1 MLKHTEYAS
10 WFAQLDALLVSQRRW
25 WQVQP
30 FHHRRCCWTTSA
42 PQLAS
47 ALALLSDERVAELD
61 ADAAQLAEWL
71 SPWIPKAVQ
80 LLSLSQLPSLT
91 AEAHLSTDSLTPLA
105 PPARMAEGIP
115 GRKWQQLLAFA
126 GCIPVGKSP
135 ILEWCAGKGHLGR
148 LLSSVQG
155 REVKSLEWQAKLCA
169 QGEQQALHWRLPQ
182 RFVCADAFAAESAEQ
197 LLAGEQVVALHACGD
212 LHTDLMQRWS
222 KALETTPESMLAN
235 SKPSRLTLS
244 PCCYHLIRA
253 EQYQPMSAAGQA
265 SALRLSRADLQL
277 PLQQSVTAGAH
288 VRRRGEQETLWRLAF
303 DELQRDLRGVDE
315 YLPLPNLKKSLLNG
329 GFAAF
334 ARWAFETKA
343 MPELA
348 ARCEAEVHGF
358 KVEEQNTQSTDSERL
373 KAKHFN
379 AEHYLTRGAERLQHT
394 RRMELVTHAFRRPL
408 EVWLA
413 LDRALFLSERG
424 ARVSLSTFCE
434 AALTPRNILLH
445 AQHSPSGAR

>member
-1 MLKHTEYAS
+1 
-10 WFAQLDALLVSQRRW
+10 
-25 WQVQP
+25 
-30 FHHRRCCWTTSA
+30 
-42 PQLAS
+42 
-47 ALALLSDERVAELD
+47 
-61 ADAAQLAEWL
+61 
-71 SPWIPKAVQ
+71 
-80 LLSLSQLPSLT
+80 
-91 AEAHLSTDSLTPLA
+91 
-105 PPARMAEGIP
+105 
-115 GRKWQQLLAFA
+115 
-126 GCIPVGKSP
+126 
-135 ILEWCAGKGHLGR
+135 
-148 LLSSVQG
+148 
-155 REVKSLEWQAKLCA
+155 
-169 QGEQQALHWRLPQ
+169 
-182 RFVCADAFAAESAEQ
+182 

-222 KALETTPESMLAN
+222 KALETAPESMQAN
-235 SKPSRLTLS
+235 SEPSRLTLS

-253 EQYQPMSAAGQA
+253 EQYQPMSSAGQA

-329 GFAAF
+329 GFVGF

-348 ARCEAEVHGF
+348 ARCEREVHGV
-358 KVEEQNTQSTDSERL
+358 KVKKQNTKSPDSEPL
-373 KAKHFN
+373 SAEPFSV
-379 AEHYLTRGAERLQHT
+379 EHYLTRGAVRLQHT

>member
-1 MLKHTEYAS
+1 
-10 WFAQLDALLVSQRRW
+10 
-25 WQVQP
+25 
-30 FHHRRCCWTTSA
+30 
-42 PQLAS
+42 
-47 ALALLSDERVAELD
+47 LSR
-61 ADAAQLAEWL
+61 ADL
-71 SPWIPKAVQ
+71 
-80 LLSLSQLPSLT
+80 QLPLQQSVT
-91 AEAHLSTDSLTPLA
+91 AGAHVRRRGEQETLW
-105 PPARMAEGIP
+105 R
-115 GRKWQQLLAFA
+115 LAFDELQRDWRGVDEYLPLPNLKKSLLNGGFTA
-126 GCIPVGKSP
+126 FARWALETKAMPELAARCQLEARGFKVKKQNTGSPV
-135 ILEWCAGKGHLGR
+135 LEWCAGKGHLGR

-235 SKPSRLTLS
+235 SEPSRLTLS